1 MLVKSKK
8 QCTFAR
14 SRAINKLFHIGR
26 YIRRFIGQYRAIYRP
41 IFQISA
47 FFATNDMANDFPIP
61 YRQQA
66 KKEISDDISA
76 DSADI

>member
-1 MLVKSKK
+1 MMEYVCKDTKK

-14 SRAINKLFHIGR
+14 SRAINKLFISGDLSANIGQ
-26 YIRRFIGQYRAIYRP
+26 FIGEYFKYRP
-41 IFQISA
+41 
-47 FFATNDMANDFPIP
+47 FFVVNDMANDFLIS

>member
-1 MLVKSKK
+1 MQAKTVKK

-14 SRAINKLFHIGR
+14 SRAINKLFHIGQLIGR
-26 YIRRFIGQYRAIYRP
+26 YFKYWP
-41 IFQISA
+41 
-47 FFATNDMANDFPIP
+47 FFVANDMANDFPIS

-66 KKEISDDISA
+66 KKEISDNISA